1 MLTLWGILRGDAF
14 AGKGGIMRETRN
26 ILGWLGMAEEQSILL
41 DSKKHVEETY
51 KTVSYFAAAVKAFI
65 QNDVAAKEQAIE
77 SVRQSEHQADIL
89 RSKMINELSE
99 GMLLPPD
106 REDLMH
112 FVKTLDKIADWTNG
126 AARLLGFIENKLPE
140 DVLKNISLGTDL
152 IVNSISKLQEAI
164 IALTK
169 NELKNAIALSE
180 QIDILEHEAD
190 DQKKAMIG
198 AIIHAKLDPVS
209 LLLTYQLA
217 EYLEG
222 VTDKIEDCADFIKV
236 LAIKSK

>member
-1 MLTLWGILRGDAF
+1 M
-14 AGKGGIMRETRN
+14 KETRN

-41 DSKKHVEETY
+41 DAKKHVEETY
-51 KTVSYFAAAVKAFI
+51 KTVAFFAEAVKSFI
-65 QNDVAAKEQAIE
+65 KGDLEAKTQAIE
-77 SVRQSEHQADIL
+77 SVRQSEHQADVL
-89 RSKMINELSE
+89 RSKMVDQLSE

-106 REDLMH
+106 REDMMH

-126 AARLLGFIENKLPE
+126 AARLLGFIEGKIPE
-140 DVLKNISLGTDL
+140 SVLKNISLGTDL
-152 IVNSISKLQEAI
+152 IVGSISKLKEAI
-164 IALTK
+164 AALSR
-169 NELKNAIALSE
+169 NELKNAIALSAE
-180 QIDILEHEAD
+180 IDQLEHQAD
-190 DQKKAMIG
+190 DQKKAMIE
-198 AIIHAKLDPVS
+198 AIIHAKLEPVS

>member
-1 MLTLWGILRGDAF
+1 M
-14 AGKGGIMRETRN
+14 KETRN

-51 KTVSYFAAAVKAFI
+51 KTVAFFAEAVRCFI
-65 QNDVAAKEQAIE
+65 KGDLAAKSQAIE
-77 SVRQSEHQADIL
+77 NVGKSEHQADIL
-89 RSKMINELSE
+89 RSKMINGLSE

-126 AARLLGFIENKLPE
+126 AARLLGFIELKLPE
-140 DVLKNISLGTDL
+140 SVLKNISAGTDL
-152 IVNSISKLQEAI
+152 IVASVTKLQESI

-169 NELKNAIALSE
+169 NELKNAIALSAE
-180 QIDILEHEAD
+180 IDQLEHQAD
-190 DQKKAMIG
+190 DQKKVTVES
-198 AIIHAKLDPVS
+198 IIHAKLEPVS

-222 VTDKIEDCADFIKV
+222 VTDKIEDCADFVKV
-236 LAIKSK
+236 MAIKSK